1 MESTNYHDF
10 DIRNFLPLITLP
22 WRQIH
27 YKCVSASIK
36 FCFNSC
42 SEIVGFENTIVF
54 YSYQTYFLEI
64 LML

>member
-10 DIRNFLPLITLP
+10 DISNFLPLITLP

-27 YKCVSASIK
+27 DKYGSASVK

-42 SEIVGFENTIVF
+42 SEIVAFENTIVF
-54 YSYQTYFLEI
+54 YSFLV
-64 LML
+64 ML